1 MDTEL
6 TLQTP
11 TLKYLDFHKCY
22 GNLQCAK
29 LELPLDY
36 WNGTNLNKTISL
48 AIAKVPA
55 KVPVTDPR
63 YGGPILVNPGG
74 PGGSGVQFV
83 AVAGTQIQTLVDS
96 PEHPDSYLAENSTA
110 KYYDILGFDPRG
122 IGNTSPVAMC
132 FDAGPA
138 SWSWMLREITEGIL
152 GSSDAAL
159 GRLWSMNQ
167 ALGDTCNRTTEGDDI
182 KQFITTASVAR
193 DMVELIERHGEWKES
208 EARRLISQE
217 AAARNRKTGLC
228 QLPGLPQ
235 HLTYKPGEEK
245 LQYWGFSYGTFLG
258 STFASTYPSRVSRL
272 ILDGVVDADD
282 YIQTLWTDNLDDT
295 EKVVQT
301 LYATCARAGP
311 TLCPLAHPSSTP
323 ADIES
328 RVADLLASLYHNPLP
343 VPGPTP
349 EVISYSDVKLL
360 IFSSLYGPIATFPT
374 LARLLAA
381 LARRDG
387 SALRPLLAPIHS
399 YSCPRGNASRDI
411 SDMLQQQVAQWSII
425 CADGAEQSFLTPASF
440 DTYWRALDAKSPS
453 TGAIWARIRMRCAGW
468 RVRALH
474 RFAGPF
480 KGQTAHPVL
489 WVGNTA
495 DPVTPV
501 GSAWKMA
508 ARFPGSVVLEQDS
521 AGVSSS
527 FLACLLLLSA
537 PFPFS
542 SCAHLPP
549 PPFPS
554 TLDDATLTHPQ
565 TALLHLRPLPL
576 HHRRHPRLP
585 AHRRPPRT
593 RDRLPAQRR
602 ALRPAA
608 ARSARSCFRRRH
620 ARAAGARGATASV
633 GRGAV
638 GVWRD

>member
-1 MDTEL
+1 M
-6 TLQTP
+6 QTP
-11 TLKYLDFHKCY
+11 TLKHLDFRKCY

-74 PGGSGVQFV
+74 PGGSGVELV
-83 AVAGTQIQTLVDS
+83 AVAGTLIQTLVDS
-96 PEHPDSYLAENSTA
+96 PEHPDSHPAENSTA
-110 KYYDILGFDPRG
+110 KYYDIIGFDPRG

-132 FDAGPA
+132 FDAGPV
-138 SWSWMLREITEGIL
+138 SWSWMLREMTEGIL

-167 ALGDTCNRTTEGDDI
+167 ALGDTCNQTTEGDDI

-193 DMVELIERHGEWKES
+193 DMVELIERHGEWKEF

-217 AAARNRKTGLC
+217 AAARNRKTGLY

-235 HLTYKPGEEK
+235 HLAYKPGEEK

-258 STFASTYPSRVSRL
+258 STFASMYPSRVSRL
-272 ILDGVVDADD
+272 ILDGVVDTDD

-301 LYATCARAGP
+301 LYTTCARAGP

-349 EVISYSDVKLL
+349 EVISYSDVKQL
-360 IFSSLYGPIATFPT
+360 IFQSLYGPIATFPT
-374 LARLLAA
+374 LTHLLAA

-387 SALRPLLAPIHS
+387 SALRPLLAPAHS
-399 YSCPRGNASRDI
+399 YSCPRDNTSRDTL
-411 SDMLQQQVAQWSII
+411 DMLQQQVAQWSIV
-425 CADGAEQSFLTPASF
+425 CEDGAEQSFLTPASF

-453 TGAIWARIRMRCAGW
+453 TGAIWARFRMRCAGW

-508 ARFPGSVVLEQDS
+508 AKFPGSVVLEQDS

-527 FLACLLLLSA
+527 FLHLSSFALCPFSLFTVRTPIPRSRALSISLLL
-537 PFPFS
+537 
-542 SCAHLPP
+542 
-549 PPFPS
+549 
-554 TLDDATLTHPQ
+554 
-565 TALLHLRPLPL
+565 
-576 HHRRHPRLP
+576 
-585 AHRRPPRT
+585 
-593 RDRLPAQRR
+593 
-602 ALRPAA
+602 
-608 ARSARSCFRRRH
+608 
-620 ARAAGARGATASV
+620 
-633 GRGAV
+633 
-638 GVWRD
+638 